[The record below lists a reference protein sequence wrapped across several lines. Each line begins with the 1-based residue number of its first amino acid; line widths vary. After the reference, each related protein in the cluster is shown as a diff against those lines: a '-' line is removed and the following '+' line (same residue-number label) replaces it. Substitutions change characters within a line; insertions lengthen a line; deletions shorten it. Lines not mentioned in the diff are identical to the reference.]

1 MCGNIPADILKAS
14 VNIDLGFLTDII
26 YKSFGDGEFQVYW
39 NIRKSSHCS
48 RRKVM
53 LINENYRPVSF
64 LSLMPKIFEKQV
76 NSKLALLVTCFRKN
90 TLCLSLSL
98 SVSVSLS
105 LSLSLSVSLCLSLSH
120 SVSLSVSVSVSL
132 CLCLSLALSLSP
144 SLPLSLSPSLPLS
157 LSNRFCAL
165 HGFIK
170 KHSIKLI
177 IAFWFIS

>member
-105 LSLSLSVSLCLSLSH
+105 LSLCLSLSLSVSLCLSLC
-120 SVSLSVSVSVSL
+120 L
-132 CLCLSLALSLSP
+132 CLCLSLSLSLSRSLPLSLSP
-144 SLPLSLSPSLPLS
+144 SLPLSLSPSLS
-157 LSNRFCAL
+157 L
-165 HGFIK
+165 
-170 KHSIKLI
+170 
-177 IAFWFIS
+177 

>member
-90 TLCLSLSL
+90 TLCLCPSLSLSL
-98 SVSVSLS
+98 SVSVSPS
-105 LSLSLSVSLCLSLSH
+105 LP
-120 SVSLSVSVSVSL
+120 
-132 CLCLSLALSLSP
+132 LSLSP
-144 SLPLSLSPSLPLS
+144 SLPLSLSPSLS

>member
-105 LSLSLSVSLCLSLSH
+105 LSLCLSLSLSVSLCLSLC
-120 SVSLSVSVSVSL
+120 L
-132 CLCLSLALSLSP
+132 CLCLSLSLSLSR
-144 SLPLSLSPSLPLS
+144 SLPLSLSPSLS
-157 LSNRFCAL
+157 L
-165 HGFIK
+165 
-170 KHSIKLI
+170 
-177 IAFWFIS
+177 

>member
-105 LSLSLSVSLCLSLSH
+105 LSLCLSLSH

-144 SLPLSLSPSLPLS
+144 SLPLSLSPSLS
-157 LSNRFCAL
+157 L
-165 HGFIK
+165 
-170 KHSIKLI
+170 
-177 IAFWFIS
+177 

>member
-98 SVSVSLS
+98 SLY
-105 LSLSLSVSLCLSLSH
+105 LSLSVSLCLSLSH

>member
-90 TLCLSLSL
+90 TLCLCPSLSL
-98 SVSVSLS
+98 YL
-105 LSLSLSVSLCLSLSH
+105 SLCLSLSL
-120 SVSLSVSVSVSL
+120 SVSLSVSVSVSVS
-132 CLCLSLALSLSP
+132 LSVSVSP

-157 LSNRFCAL
+157 LSPSPSVERRRR
-165 HGFIK
+165 
-170 KHSIKLI
+170 KL
-177 IAFWFIS
+177 WV

>member
-98 SVSVSLS
+98 SLY
-105 LSLSLSVSLCLSLSH
+105 LSLSVSLCLSLSH

-144 SLPLSLSPSLPLS
+144 SLPLSLS
-157 LSNRFCAL
+157 NRFCAL

>member
-26 YKSFGDGEFQVYW
+26 YKSFGDVEFQVYW

-90 TLCLSLSL
+90 TLCLCPSLSLSL
-98 SVSVSLS
+98 SVSVSPS
-105 LSLSLSVSLCLSLSH
+105 LP
-120 SVSLSVSVSVSL
+120 
-132 CLCLSLALSLSP
+132 LSLSP
-144 SLPLSLSPSLPLS
+144 SLPLSLSPSLS

>member
-76 NSKLALLVTCFRKN
+76 NSKLAPLVTCFRKN

-105 LSLSLSVSLCLSLSH
+105 LSLCLSLSLSVSLCLSLC
-120 SVSLSVSVSVSL
+120 L
-132 CLCLSLALSLSP
+132 CLCLSLSLSLSRSLPLSLSP
-144 SLPLSLSPSLPLS
+144 SLPLSLSPSLS
-157 LSNRFCAL
+157 L
-165 HGFIK
+165 
-170 KHSIKLI
+170 
-177 IAFWFIS
+177 

>member
-105 LSLSLSVSLCLSLSH
+105 LSLCLSLSH
-120 SVSLSVSVSVSL
+120 SVSLCLSLCL
-132 CLCLSLALSLSP
+132 CLCLSLSLSLSR
-144 SLPLSLSPSLPLS
+144 SLPLSLSPSLS
-157 LSNRFCAL
+157 L
-165 HGFIK
+165 
-170 KHSIKLI
+170 
-177 IAFWFIS
+177 

>member
-90 TLCLSLSL
+90 TLCLCPSL
-98 SVSVSLS
+98 
-105 LSLSLSVSLCLSLSH
+105 SLCLSLSL
-120 SVSLSVSVSVSL
+120 SVSLSVSVSVSVSL
-132 CLCLSLALSLSP
+132 CLCLSLSP

-157 LSNRFCAL
+157 LSL
-165 HGFIK
+165 IGSVLYMDLSK
-170 KHSIKLI
+170 SIR
-177 IAFWFIS
+177 

>member
-105 LSLSLSVSLCLSLSH
+105 LSLSVSLCLSLSH
-120 SVSLSVSVSVSL
+120 SVSLSLSLSLSLSVSVS
-132 CLCLSLALSLSP
+132 LSLSP
-144 SLPLSLSPSLPLS
+144 SLPLSLSPSLS
-157 LSNRFCAL
+157 L
-165 HGFIK
+165 
-170 KHSIKLI
+170 
-177 IAFWFIS
+177 